1 MFSDFALVLSTL
13 MVWEK
18 QFLSTK
24 KILDFDF
31 EIRLHKVIASA
42 AAVASSSKEALEI
55 SRSVRSVTMV
65 WKLSNASSLPCDISD
80 W

>member
-65 WKLSNASSLPCDISD
+65 WKLINASSLPCDISD